1 MTEVYYKVHRVLQ
14 SVTDCFYKVRQ
25 VLQNMSAI
33 TKGDRL
39 LLQSA
44 LRQVLQSVTVI
55 AKWDVTDAL
64 YTVQKMKFSIKD
76 FVSKCD
82 KICSFLC
89 FAVLIKM
96 FLKISQIL

>member
-33 TKGDRL
+33 TKSDRL

-55 AKWDVTDAL
+55 AK
-64 YTVQKMKFSIKD
+64 
-76 FVSKCD
+76 
-82 KICSFLC
+82 
-89 FAVLIKM
+89 
-96 FLKISQIL
+96 